1 MYENNDKDY
10 ETLARSNENLRDNL
24 EGKLHEPRMDKST
37 ENSNGN
43 RGCKAVIVIFPIK
56 QQFKVWTK

>member
-43 RGCKAVIVIFPIK
+43 RDISNKTAV
-56 QQFKVWTK
+56 QSMD

>member
-10 ETLARSNENLRDNL
+10 ETLARSNENLRDSI
-24 EGKLHEPRMDKST
+24 EGKLHEPSMSKST

-43 RGCKAVIVIFPIK
+43 RDISDKTAV
-56 QQFKVWTK
+56 QSMD

>member
-24 EGKLHEPRMDKST
+24 EGKLHETRMEKST
-37 ENSNGN
+37 EKSNGN
-43 RGCKAVIVIFPIK
+43 RDISDKTAG
-56 QQFKVWTK
+56 QSMD